1 MSDTSPVVERWKAPF
16 FEEPRV
22 PEPQASLE
30 EREALA
36 QARGYQAG
44 REEGLAAGRE
54 EAARIVAALEAVA
67 KQMAQPFEALEEVV
81 SRELAQMAM
90 QLAEQIV
97 RRELTL
103 DSTAVVAVVQEALS
117 TLYKLQGEIVIFLN
131 PADASLV
138 SEFAP
143 ESLEGKSWKIVEDP
157 ELFPGGCQV
166 KTPTSFVDASVEKR
180 LESVFEEL
188 LKSFEKGMEN

>member
-1 MSDTSPVVERWKAPF
+1 LSDTTPLVERWEAPF

-22 PEPQASLE
+22 PESKASLE

-36 QARGYQAG
+36 QARGFQVG

-67 KQMAQPFEALEEVV
+67 GQMAQPFQALEEVV
-81 SRELAQMAM
+81 SRELAHLAM
-90 QLAEQIV
+90 QLAGQIV

-103 DSTAVVAVVQEALS
+103 DSSSVTAVMQEALS

-131 PADASLV
+131 PADAGLV
-138 SEFAP
+138 AEFAP

-180 LESVFEEL
+180 LEAVFEEL
-188 LKSFEKGMEN
+188 LKSFEKGMKH